1 MKFIILSATTA
12 LMVGCTVY
20 PKNYTYSPSVSVG
33 GSNEGN
39 LVLPSPFAKT
49 NPKTVETT
57 IERTLVPKP
66 QASYLPPSYEPQPS
80 PLTAHIPE
88 PPVSVDYYYSRP
100 QQLPEMNV
108 VFVGNLEAR

>member
-1 MKFIILSATTA
+1 MKLVILIVTTVV
-12 LMVGCTVY
+12 MVGCTVY

-39 LVLPSPFAKT
+39 LVLPSPFSKT

-57 IERTLVPKP
+57 IERTLVPKH
-66 QASYLPPSYEPQPS
+66 QARYVPPSYEPQPS
-80 PLTAHIPE
+80 PLTAYIPE
-88 PPVSVDYYYSRP
+88 PPVSASYYPEHRR
-100 QQLPEMNV
+100 LPEMNV